1 MKRSGEVVPPGFILG
16 FAAQNPDRPPD
27 GGSPPGELRA
37 IYKTD
42 FDFAEPIGLAAVSAA
57 AKDIGA
63 MVSYA
68 FLGHRGDS
76 GSYASDDS
84 RSGVIRREAF
94 VEHMLDYLLRTDDGD
109 KVLLQAV
116 RDEDEECGLPSEQL
130 ELDQHT
136 RQARSGTA
144 IPDFELLYRNIVG
157 GEAPTILLEL
167 KVGAVISPDQELKY
181 PQRLAALARSN
192 PDGKCYLVSLSPTWA
207 PTHFPDPS
215 MPDEKTAVR
224 SISFKDLTN
233 AARAVYSE
241 DSGPVHRWEALEA
254 IAESLGSKV
263 PPLGGL
269 AVLDDAAV
277 TEEMVAWLSLF
288 DRLASSLTMSQM
300 ATGGRPTSQVGFGN
314 KVDPWH
320 YYIAFDAANERYG
333 WRLDFGEAAARVK
346 PLDKGK
352 SSHRNLSPIWLFRQS
367 SDPKKWEWEPTMI
380 GLHAPDALAGV
391 EERLA
396 LARTG
401 EDTEG
406 PVDFIGTPV
415 TRSFETARAILWAAM
430 RESIEQAR
438 RESGAALHSARYRG
452 IEIDRTGTRTH
463 VVAMEIDSAQAP
475 GVMRISVDGKIVD
488 TIGIERGDEYVVRVA
503 TAVRLA
509 MDAAPTQPTSR

>member
-1 MKRSGEVVPPGFILG
+1 
-16 FAAQNPDRPPD
+16 
-27 GGSPPGELRA
+27 
-37 IYKTD
+37 
-42 FDFAEPIGLAAVSAA
+42 VSV

-63 MVSYA
+63 MVSFA
-68 FLGHRGDS
+68 FLGHRGDY
-76 GSYASDDS
+76 GSNASDDS
-84 RSGVIRREAF
+84 RPGVIRREAF

-109 KVLLQAV
+109 KVLLRAV
-116 RDEDEECGLPSEQL
+116 RIEDNECAPQSAHL

-144 IPDFELLYRNIVG
+144 IPDFELRYRNTLG

-167 KVGAVISPDQELKY
+167 KVGAVISSNQKREY
-181 PQRLAALARSN
+181 PQRLAALAKLN
-192 PDGKCYLVSLSPTWA
+192 PRGKRYLVSLSPTWA

-215 MPDEKTAVR
+215 VPDDKTAIR

-233 AARAVYSE
+233 AARAVSSD
-241 DSGPVHRWEALEA
+241 DSGAVHRWEALEA

-269 AVLDDAAV
+269 TVLDDAAV
-277 TEEMVAWLSLF
+277 TEEMGAWLSLF
-288 DRLASSLTMSQM
+288 DRLARSMTTSSAAAGDKL
-300 ATGGRPTSQVGFGN
+300 TSQVGFGN

-320 YYIAFDAANERYG
+320 YYISLGATNERYG
-333 WRLDFGEAAARVK
+333 WRLDFGEVAARVN

-401 EDTEG
+401 EDTES
-406 PVDFIGTPV
+406 PVDFIGTPA

-438 RESGAALHSARYRG
+438 RESGTALHNARYRG
-452 IEIDRTGTRTH
+452 IEIDRTGGRTH

-503 TAVRLA
+503 NAVRQA
-509 MDAAPTQPTSR
+509 MDADPAGSTAR